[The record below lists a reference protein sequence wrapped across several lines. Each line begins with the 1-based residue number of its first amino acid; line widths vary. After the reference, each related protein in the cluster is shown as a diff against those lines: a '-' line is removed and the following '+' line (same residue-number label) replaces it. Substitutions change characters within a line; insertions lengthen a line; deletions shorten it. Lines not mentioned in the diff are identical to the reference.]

1 MGTNSTPRRGGNE
14 AAGRIRG
21 NNGMAYNPA
30 QKHASLTLMGPP
42 PGGETT
48 QCGCYSFIYVLFN
61 DDESIS
67 GYIAANDSSIRE

>member
-42 PGGETT
+42 PSGETT
-48 QCGCYSFIYVLFN
+48 QYGCYSFIYALFN
-61 DDESIS
+61 DAESIS
-67 GYIAANDSSIRE
+67 GYIAANDSIIRE